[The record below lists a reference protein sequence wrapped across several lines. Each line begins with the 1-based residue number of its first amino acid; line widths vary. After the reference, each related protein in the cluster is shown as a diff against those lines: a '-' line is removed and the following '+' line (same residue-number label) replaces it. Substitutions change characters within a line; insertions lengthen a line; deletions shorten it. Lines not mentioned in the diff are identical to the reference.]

1 MSFQWGTMT
10 AVTLTDLGRKTCS
23 DAARRSNYR
32 NHMQPAAFSASS
44 VNPVSFYAHTT
55 PTYGTI

>member
-1 MSFQWGTMT
+1 MT